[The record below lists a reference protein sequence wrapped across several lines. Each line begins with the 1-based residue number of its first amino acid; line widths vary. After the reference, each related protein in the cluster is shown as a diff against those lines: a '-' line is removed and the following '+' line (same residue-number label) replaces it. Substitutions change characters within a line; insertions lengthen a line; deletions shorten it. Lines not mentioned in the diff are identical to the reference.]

1 MKNIYNLISDAFDA
15 MNNPRVIE
23 TDYTKHIVIREN
35 LFREYDI
42 TIKSKNTEF
51 ADRSASLQ
59 LIVNSMGTLEHY
71 TERNDLF
78 INEQWDLFCLSIENH
93 LEPAFIP
100 NNVLNQ
106 IVAYIDEFHNQQ
118 DEELEEPQP
127 EMYQPNP
134 QEVTSDED

>member
-1 MKNIYNLISDAFDA
+1 MKNIHNIISDAFDA

-23 TDYTKHIVIREN
+23 TDYIKHIV
-35 LFREYDI
+35 FRETPFRTYEI

-51 ADRSASLQ
+51 ADRSASLH
-59 LIVNSMGTLEHY
+59 LILNQSGNLEDY

-78 INEQWDLFCLSIENH
+78 INDQWDLFCVNIENH
-93 LEPAFIP
+93 IEPLYIP

-106 IVAYIDEFHNQQ
+106 IAAYIDEYHAAQ
-118 DEELEEPQP
+118 DNELEPPQP
-127 EMYQPNP
+127 EFYEPNA

>member
-15 MNNPRVIE
+15 INDPHVLEI
-23 TDYTKHIVIREN
+23 DYTKHIVIREN

-59 LIVNSMGTLEHY
+59 LIVNNIGTLEHY
-71 TERNDLF
+71 TERNDLC

-93 LEPAFIP
+93 IQPLYIP

-106 IVAYIDEFHNQQ
+106 IVAYIDEYHAAQEN
-118 DEELEEPQP
+118 ELEPPQP
-127 EMYQPNP
+127 EFYEPNA